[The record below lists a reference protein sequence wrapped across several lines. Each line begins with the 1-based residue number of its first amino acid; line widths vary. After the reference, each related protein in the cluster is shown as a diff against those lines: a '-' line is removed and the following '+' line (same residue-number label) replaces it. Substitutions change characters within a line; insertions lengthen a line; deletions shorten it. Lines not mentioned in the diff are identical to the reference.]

1 MSERKLKILHAI
13 IQNYLETGEPVGS
26 RTISKYTDLNLSSAT
41 IRNEMADLEE
51 MGYIIQP
58 HTSAGRIPS
67 DKGYRLYVDMLME
80 EKEQELNEMQD
91 QMLDKADKMDQL
103 LKQAAK
109 VLATNTNY
117 ATMVSTPMN
126 NSNKIKFIQL
136 SMVDEEQV
144 IAVIVLGG
152 NVIKNKII
160 NIDEPISNEN
170 LLKLNMLLNTT
181 LNGMSIEEINLGL
194 IARLKE
200 QAGIHSQVV
209 GYVLDAVADAIH
221 VDDDMQIYTS
231 GATNIFKYPELSD
244 NQSAQEI
251 ISAFEEKQQ
260 LSELVTQT
268 LAQDENTGIQVYIGD
283 ETPVQTMRDC
293 SVVTATYELG
303 DGMKG
308 TIGIIG
314 PKRMDYEHVL
324 KSMKRLQTELDQ
336 IAQLDTYP
344 SIGSGNLKKEVIT
357 QNGETTTYDSEN
369 EDQAEDVAAVAG
381 GLGAVK
387 LSEAADYSVDD
398 ADLAGYGLDATS
410 RITVEVTYT
419 SDDEDQTMTLYI
431 GGENGSGDRY
441 VMINDSRIVYL
452 ISDEIC
458 KNILNQ

>member
-1 MSERKLKILHAI
+1 MELDDRKLKILQAVI
-13 IQNYLETGEPVGS
+13 RNYLETGEPVGS

-51 MGYIIQP
+51 LGYIMQP

-80 EKEQELNEMQD
+80 EKEQELGELEE
-91 QMLDKADKMDQL
+91 QMLDKADRMEQL
-103 LKQAAK
+103 LRQAAR
-109 VLATNTNY
+109 VLASNTNY

-136 SMVDEEQV
+136 SMVDDEQV

-160 NIDEPISNEN
+160 NVGEPLSNEN

-181 LNGMSIEEINLGL
+181 LNGMAIEEINLGL

-200 QAGIHSQVV
+200 QAGIHGSVISD
-209 GYVLDAVADAIH
+209 VLDAVADTIQI
-221 VDDDMQIYTS
+221 DEDMQIYTS

-251 ISAFEEKQQ
+251 INAFEEKQQ
-260 LSELVTQT
+260 LTELVTQT
-268 LAQDENTGIQVYIGD
+268 LAKEDNTGIQVYIGN
-283 ETPVQTMRDC
+283 ESPVRNMKDC

-314 PKRMDYEHVL
+314 PKRMDYENVL
-324 KSMKRLQTELDQ
+324 KSMKRLQNELDQ
-336 IAQLDTYP
+336 MFH
-344 SIGSGNLKKEVIT
+344 KKE
-357 QNGETTTYDSEN
+357 
-369 EDQAEDVAAVAG
+369 
-381 GLGAVK
+381 
-387 LSEAADYSVDD
+387 
-398 ADLAGYGLDATS
+398 
-410 RITVEVTYT
+410 
-419 SDDEDQTMTLYI
+419 
-431 GGENGSGDRY
+431 
-441 VMINDSRIVYL
+441 
-452 ISDEIC
+452 
-458 KNILNQ
+458 

>member
-1 MSERKLKILHAI
+1 MEEHGLSDRKMKILHAVI
-13 IQNYLETGEPVGS
+13 KNYLETGEPVGS

-51 MGYIIQP
+51 LGYIMQP

-80 EKEQELNEMQD
+80 EKEQELNEMQE
-91 QMLDKADKMDQL
+91 QMLDKADRMEHL
-103 LKQAAK
+103 LRQAAR
-109 VLATNTNY
+109 VLASNTNY

-126 NSNKIKFIQL
+126 HANRIKFIQL
-136 SMVDEEQV
+136 SMVDAEQV

-160 NIDEPISNEN
+160 RVEETLSNEN

-194 IARLKE
+194 IARMKE
-200 QAGIHSQVV
+200 QAGIHSSVISN
-209 GYVLDAVADAIH
+209 VLDAVADTIQI
-221 VDDDMQIYTS
+221 DDDMQIYTS

-251 ISAFEEKQQ
+251 INAFEEKQQ
-260 LSELVTQT
+260 LTELVTQT
-268 LAQDENTGIQVYIGD
+268 LAKEDNTGIQVYIGD
-283 ETPVQTMRDC
+283 ETPVQTMKDC

-324 KSMKRLQTELDQ
+324 KSMKRLQNELDQ
-336 IAQLDTYP
+336 MFH
-344 SIGSGNLKKEVIT
+344 KKE
-357 QNGETTTYDSEN
+357 
-369 EDQAEDVAAVAG
+369 
-381 GLGAVK
+381 
-387 LSEAADYSVDD
+387 
-398 ADLAGYGLDATS
+398 
-410 RITVEVTYT
+410 
-419 SDDEDQTMTLYI
+419 
-431 GGENGSGDRY
+431 
-441 VMINDSRIVYL
+441 
-452 ISDEIC
+452 
-458 KNILNQ
+458 